1 MKKGILICVL
11 IAGVL
16 VSTGCSGSRVKA
28 PERVFEPEEAFLEI
42 PHSSFEA
49 EWLEGGMKD
58 EDGHVYEEV
67 YDFVLAMDRAVI
79 PYTVYGKL
87 IQTCEYN
94 PSEGSWNV
102 ERRTEDVTQEMDLTK
117 YRWKLENDPVYE
129 YTETFIK
136 TGPNT
141 FETGEPDHP
150 TGIYF
155 TVDIL
160 SGGTNLKE
168 DQPAGRTVD
177 CQTLS

>member
-28 PERVFEPEEAFLEI
+28 PERVFEPEEAFFEI

-79 PYTVYGKL
+79 PYTVSGKL

-94 PSEGSWNV
+94 PSEG
-102 ERRTEDVTQEMDLTK
+102 R
-117 YRWKLENDPVYE
+117 LECGAPHRGRNPGNGSHQVPLE
-129 YTETFIK
+129 
-136 TGPNT
+136 
-141 FETGEPDHP
+141 
-150 TGIYF
+150 
-155 TVDIL
+155 
-160 SGGTNLKE
+160 
-168 DQPAGRTVD
+168 AGK
-177 CQTLS
+177 

>member
-79 PYTVYGKL
+79 PYTVSGKL

-117 YRWKLENDPVYE
+117 YAGSWKMILCTNTRRLSSKPVPIPLRPGSRIIPRV
-129 YTETFIK
+129 FILQW
-136 TGPNT
+136 
-141 FETGEPDHP
+141 
-150 TGIYF
+150 I
-155 TVDIL
+155 
-160 SGGTNLKE
+160 SC
-168 DQPAGRTVD
+168 PAARI
-177 CQTLS
+177 